1 MKYVKDKPY
10 VPIPRVQVCP
20 FFVIGGKGMKFK
32 KKLLLV
38 CTSVLVSLPS
48 VASARNND
56 VPFFNGNEN
65 TFLESV
71 ELQMPGKYLRPGSGY
86 APPGVELLY
95 KGDLHYPAVYNGSF
109 SWDNPQVNLVQNEDS
124 SEPFVRIANE
134 GYFNASVPVG
144 DRMVTETERVNTSVI
159 ADKYWGNPDFVLT
172 NMIKHSITG
181 LKTLKNYGTF
191 YWIRDMAYLSGGYAG
206 ASGVNG
212 VNKYNLW
219 YVRTSK
225 PEIKDFK
232 ASSGKKDVPV
242 KFTFNGFEYVSKG
255 KGYNDRDPNGTT
267 VNPYQAAAGERNRVK
282 WMLDI
287 TKDGETVHHQENY
300 LRSDPQTDNQKPN
313 EGDAGQFT
321 KEDVSWQPQMCGR
334 YTAKLKITDAVQRD
348 SNEKAVNFNVDGNCG
363 TEVTPNPDSGDE
375 DDFKYK
381 IDFSSD
387 RIEGETAREGKNIKT
402 KIDVSRDNFKPE
414 RDQYREKVNNN
425 INKSQQAVNSSESDR
440 DSAQSS
446 LSYCRRNPI
455 HEVDAEGNHH
465 YYDRDCS
472 WEENRL
478 DSAASRLDT
487 ARQKLEKEKNKIK
500 KLDALEAKYAN
511 PETVVVLKHNGQ
523 QVATQ
528 KVRLTEGEKKTLN
541 LGWQH
546 KGKGTIQAEINPAG
560 NRLDIEETTYKNNPI
575 KTAIYAPSHEKGM
588 CGVTSVKG
596 VVETVSERVSKED
609 TVGEM
614 FYETLSG
621 SIDNLA
627 PSKLHAGY
635 GFSYEVNGKY
645 KNDWNTNYPGV
656 FTKATAQYPF
666 ADEGLKTTYDLES
679 VSNNGLISKF
689 LPENMYLSEVTGH
702 VFNSKR
708 PTKSLYWDGKEKII
722 DGQRKWYAPLKTKD
736 GKYSF
741 NVETNPAG
749 VNEMSLCLTN
759 EVEIKGV
766 AYDDFKKRRVLADL
780 PFPVQT
786 PGWNW
791 VGKENI
797 ITDLSNWYYMKNR
810 N

>member
-1 MKYVKDKPY
+1 MKIKS
-10 VPIPRVQVCP
+10 
-20 FFVIGGKGMKFK
+20 
-32 KKLLLV
+32 KLLLV
-38 CTSVLVSLPS
+38 CTSVLLALPTM
-48 VASARNND
+48 VEAKNAD
-56 VPFFNGNEN
+56 VPFLNGNEDK
-65 TFLESV
+65 FLKSKD
-71 ELQMPGKYLRPGSGY
+71 LQMKGKFYRFGRDY
-86 APPGVELLY
+86 APPGIDLAY

-109 SWDNPQVNLVQNEDS
+109 NFGNPRENLVQEEDL
-124 SEPFVRIANE
+124 SEPYVRISNE
-134 GYFNASVPVG
+134 GYWNKAVTVG
-144 DRMVTETERVNTSVI
+144 DRMVTEIDRVNNGVI
-159 ADKYWGNPDFVLT
+159 FDKYWGNPKFVLD
-172 NMIKHSITG
+172 NINNHVIFNDTG
-181 LKTLKNYGTF
+181 SENYGVF
-191 YWIRDMAYLSGGYAG
+191 YWIRDIAYLSGGYAG
-206 ASGVNG
+206 AGGVSG

-232 ASSGKKDVPV
+232 ASSGKKDIPV
-242 KFTFNGFEYVSKG
+242 KFTFNGFEYVSKD
-255 KGYNDRDPNGTT
+255 KGYTERGPKLDMG
-267 VNPYQAAAGERNRVK
+267 NPYSSIAGERNRVK

-287 TKDGETVHHQENY
+287 TKSGEKVHHQENY
-300 LRSDPQTDNQKPN
+300 LRSTPQKDKQKTN
-313 EGDAGQFT
+313 EGDAARFT
-321 KEDVSWQPQMCGR
+321 KEDISWQPQMCGR
-334 YTAKLKITDAVQRD
+334 YTAKLKIIDGVQRD
-348 SNEKAVNFNVDGNCG
+348 SNEKTVDFIVDGNCG
-363 TEVTPNPDSGDE
+363 TEVTPNPDPGNE
-375 DDFKYK
+375 DDYKYK
-381 IDFSSD
+381 IDFSAD
-387 RIEGETAREGKNIKT
+387 RIEGETARKGKNIKT
-402 KIDVSRDNFKPE
+402 RVDVSRDNFKSE
-414 RDQYREKVNNN
+414 RDQYRAKVNNN
-425 INKSQQAVNSSESDR
+425 INKSQQEVYSSESAR

-455 HEVDAEGNHH
+455 HEKDEEGHD
-465 YYDRDCS
+465 YYIDRDCS

-478 DSAASRLDT
+478 DDAASRLDT
-487 ARQKLEKEKNKIK
+487 ARQKLEKEKNKIE
-500 KLDALEAKYAN
+500 KLDALETKYAN

-523 QVATQ
+523 QVALE

-541 LGWQH
+541 LDWQH

-560 NRLDIEETTYKNNPI
+560 NRIDIEETTYKNNPI
-575 KTAIYAPSHEKGM
+575 KTAIYAPSHENGM

-609 TVGEM
+609 TVVEM
-614 FYETLSG
+614 YYETLSG
-621 SIDNLA
+621 SVDSLA

-645 KNDWNTNYPGV
+645 RNDWNANYPGV

-666 ADEGLKTTYDLES
+666 ADEGLKTTHDLES
-679 VSNNGLISKF
+679 VSNNGLTSKF
-689 LPENMYLSEVTGH
+689 LPKNMYLSEVTGH
-702 VFNSKR
+702 VFDSKR
-708 PTKSLYWDGKEKII
+708 PTKSLYWDGQEKII

-736 GKYSF
+736 GKYAF

-791 VGKENI
+791 VGKEHI

>member
-1 MKYVKDKPY
+1 M
-10 VPIPRVQVCP
+10 RMR
-20 FFVIGGKGMKFK
+20 KG
-32 KKLLLV
+32 LLLT
-38 CTSVLVSLPS
+38 CASLMLALPS
-48 VASARNND
+48 VASAANND
-56 VPFFNGNEN
+56 IPFFDGSKNSI
-65 TFLESV
+65 LKSD
-71 ELQMPGKYLRPGSGY
+71 ELQLSGNLLRPGSGY
-86 APPGVELLY
+86 RSKEFNY
-95 KGDLHYPAVYNGSF
+95 KADLHFPAVYNGSF
-109 SWDNPQVNLVQNEDS
+109 NWGNPWENLVQNEDTS
-124 SEPFVRIANE
+124 DPYVRISND
-134 GYFNASVPVG
+134 GYINSEVVVG
-144 DRMVTETERVNTSVI
+144 DRMVTEVQQVTKTVI
-159 ADKYWGNPDFVLT
+159 KDKYWGEPNFVLG
-172 NMIKHSITG
+172 NLKKHDIKKFNG
-181 LKTLKNYGTF
+181 PNVTLGKF
-191 YWIRDMAYLSGGYAG
+191 YWIRDIAYLSGGYAG
-206 ASGVNG
+206 AGGVDS
-212 VNKYNLW
+212 VNRYSLW
-219 YVRTSK
+219 YVRTSNPK
-225 PEIKDFK
+225 IDNFK
-232 ASSGKKDVPV
+232 ATSGKKDVPV

-267 VNPYQAAAGERNRVK
+267 VNPYQSAAGERNRVK
-282 WMLDI
+282 WLLDI
-287 TKDGETVHHQENY
+287 TKDDETVYHQENY
-300 LRSDPQTDNQKPN
+300 LRSTPQKDNQKPN
-313 EGDAGQFT
+313 EGDAGQF
-321 KEDVSWQPQMCGR
+321 KSEELKWQPQMCGR
-334 YTAKLKITDAVQRD
+334 YTAKIKVLDAVQRE
-348 SNEKAVNFNVDGNCG
+348 SNEKTVDFTINGNCG
-363 TEVTPNPDSGDE
+363 TEVTPNPDPGDE

-381 IDFSSD
+381 IDFSAD

-402 KIDVSRDNFKPE
+402 RIDVSRDNFKPE

-425 INKSQQAVNSSESDR
+425 INMSEQAVNSSESDR

-523 QVATQ
+523 QVASQ

-596 VVETVSERVSKED
+596 VVETVSERVSKDD

-621 SIDNLA
+621 NIDNLA

-645 KNDWNTNYPGV
+645 KNDWNANYPGV

-666 ADEGLKTTYDLES
+666 ADEGLKSTQELDI
-679 VSNNGLISKF
+679 VSNTGLTSKF
-689 LPENMYLSEVTGH
+689 LPKNMYLSEITGH
-702 VFNSKR
+702 VFDSKR
-708 PTKSLYWDGKEKII
+708 PTKSLYWDGQEKII
-722 DGQRKWYAPLKTKD
+722 DGGQKWYAPLKTKD

-759 EVEIKGV
+759 DVEIQGV

-791 VGKENI
+791 VGKEHI
-797 ITDLSNWYYMKNR
+797 ITDLSNWYYMKNK

>member
-1 MKYVKDKPY
+1 MKIK
-10 VPIPRVQVCP
+10 
-20 FFVIGGKGMKFK
+20 KGIFI
-32 KKLLLV
+32 L
-38 CTSVLVSLPS
+38 CTSVLLLTPNIVN
-48 VASARNND
+48 AKNND
-56 VPFFNGNEN
+56 VPFYNGNKD
-65 TFLESV
+65 TFLKSPQ
-71 ELQMPGKYLRPGSGY
+71 LQMPGKYLRPGSY
-86 APPGVELLY
+86 SPPGTDLMY
-95 KGDLHYPAVYNGSF
+95 KGDIHYPAVYNGSF
-109 SWDNPQVNLVQNEDS
+109 NWENSKENLVQGNDN
-124 SEPFVRIANE
+124 SEPYIRISNE
-134 GYFNASVPVG
+134 GYFDSSVPIG
-144 DRMVTETERVNTSVI
+144 DRMVTEIERVTSPII
-159 ADKYWGNPDFVLT
+159 ADKYWGNPNFVLGNIKKHIIRNNNT
-172 NMIKHSITG
+172 NEM
-181 LKTLKNYGTF
+181 YGQF
-191 YWIRDMAYLSGGYAG
+191 YWIRDIAYLSGGYAG
-206 ASGVNG
+206 AGAVDGVN
-212 VNKYNLW
+212 NYNLW

-225 PEIKDFK
+225 PELKEFK
-232 ASSGKKDVPV
+232 VSSGTKDVPV
-242 KFTFNGFEYVSKG
+242 KIKFNGFEYVSKN

-267 VNPYQAAAGERNRVK
+267 VNPYQSEAGERNRVK
-282 WMLDI
+282 WILDI
-287 TKDGETVHHQENY
+287 MKDGEPVHHQENY
-300 LRSDPQTDNQKPN
+300 LRSNVEKNNQKPN
-313 EGDAGQFT
+313 EGDAGRFS
-321 KEDVSWQPQMCGR
+321 KEDLSWQPQVCGQ
-334 YTAKLKITDAVQRD
+334 YTAKIKVLDGVQRE
-348 SNEKAVNFNVDGNCG
+348 SNEKTVNFNVEGNCG
-363 TEVTPNPDSGDE
+363 TEVTPNPDPGDE

-402 KIDVSRDNFKPE
+402 GVDVSRDNFKPE
-414 RDQYREKVNNN
+414 RDQYRAKVNNN
-425 INKSQQAVNSSESDR
+425 INKSQQEVNSSESDR

-455 HEVDAEGNHH
+455 HEVDAEGEDH

-472 WEENRL
+472 WEEKRL

-523 QVATQ
+523 QVASQ

-635 GFSYEVNGKY
+635 GFSYGVNGKY
-645 KNDWNTNYPGV
+645 KNDWNANYPGV

-666 ADEGLKTTYDLES
+666 ADEGLKPTQELDI
-679 VSNNGLISKF
+679 VSNNGLTSKF
-689 LPENMYLSEVTGH
+689 LPKNMYLSEITGY
-702 VFNSKR
+702 VFDSKR
-708 PTKSLYWDGKEKII
+708 PTKSLYWDGQEKII
-722 DGQRKWYAPLKTKD
+722 DGGQKWYAPLKTKD

-759 EVEIKGV
+759 DVEIKGV

-791 VGKENI
+791 VGKEHI
-797 ITDLSNWYYMKNR
+797 ITDLSNWYYMKNK

>member
-1 MKYVKDKPY
+1 M
-10 VPIPRVQVCP
+10 RMR
-20 FFVIGGKGMKFK
+20 KG
-32 KKLLLV
+32 LLLT
-38 CTSVLVSLPS
+38 CVSLMLALPS
-48 VASARNND
+48 VASAANND
-56 VPFFNGNEN
+56 IPFFDGSKNSI
-65 TFLESV
+65 LKSD
-71 ELQMPGKYLRPGSGY
+71 ELQLSGNLLRPGSGY
-86 APPGVELLY
+86 RSKEFNY
-95 KGDLHYPAVYNGSF
+95 KADLHFPAVYNGSF
-109 SWDNPQVNLVQNEDS
+109 NWGNPWENLVQNEDTS
-124 SEPFVRIANE
+124 DPYVRISND
-134 GYFNASVPVG
+134 GYINSEVVVG
-144 DRMVTETERVNTSVI
+144 DRMVTEVQQVTKTVI
-159 ADKYWGNPDFVLT
+159 KDKYLGEPNFVLG
-172 NMIKHSITG
+172 NLKKHDIKKING
-181 LKTLKNYGTF
+181 PNVTLGKF
-191 YWIRDMAYLSGGYAG
+191 YWIRDIAYLSGGYAG
-206 ASGVNG
+206 AGGVDS
-212 VNKYNLW
+212 VNRYSLW
-219 YVRTSK
+219 YVRTSNPK
-225 PEIKDFK
+225 IDNFK
-232 ASSGKKDVPV
+232 ATSGKKDVPV

-267 VNPYQAAAGERNRVK
+267 VNPYQSAAGERNRVK
-282 WMLDI
+282 WLLDI
-287 TKDGETVHHQENY
+287 TKDGETVYHQENY
-300 LRSDPQTDNQKPN
+300 LRSTPQKDTQKPN
-313 EGDAGQFT
+313 EGDAGKF
-321 KEDVSWQPQMCGR
+321 KSEELKWQPQMCGR
-334 YTAKLKITDAVQRD
+334 YTAKIKVLDAVQRE
-348 SNEKAVNFNVDGNCG
+348 SNEKAVDFTINGNCG
-363 TEVTPNPDSGDE
+363 TEVTPNPDPGDE

-381 IDFSSD
+381 IDFSAD

-402 KIDVSRDNFKPE
+402 RIDVSRDNFKPE

-425 INKSQQAVNSSESDR
+425 INMSEQAVNSSESDR

-446 LSYCRRNPI
+446 LSYCRHNPI

-478 DSAASRLDT
+478 DSVASRLDT

-523 QVATQ
+523 QVASQ

-666 ADEGLKTTYDLES
+666 ADEGLKPTYDLES
-679 VSNNGLISKF
+679 VSNNGLTSKF
-689 LPENMYLSEVTGH
+689 LPKNMYLSEVTGH
-702 VFNSKR
+702 VFDSNR

-791 VGKENI
+791 VGKEYI

>member
-1 MKYVKDKPY
+1 
-10 VPIPRVQVCP
+10 
-20 FFVIGGKGMKFK
+20 MKFK
-32 KKLLLV
+32 KGIFVL
-38 CTSVLVSLPS
+38 CTSVLLLTPNIVN
-48 VASARNND
+48 AKNND
-56 VPFFNGNEN
+56 VPFYNGNED
-65 TFLESV
+65 TFLKSAQ
-71 ELQMPGKYLRPGSGY
+71 LQMPGKYLRPGSY
-86 APPGVELLY
+86 SPPGTDLMY
-95 KGDLHYPAVYNGSF
+95 KGDIHYPAVYNGSF
-109 SWDNPQVNLVQNEDS
+109 NWGNSKENLVKGNDN
-124 SEPFVRIANE
+124 SEPYIRISNE
-134 GYFNASVPVG
+134 GYFNSSVPVG
-144 DRMVTETERVNTSVI
+144 DRMVTEIERVTSPI
-159 ADKYWGNPDFVLT
+159 ISDKYWGNSNFVLGNLKKYIIRNNNT
-172 NMIKHSITG
+172 NEM
-181 LKTLKNYGTF
+181 YGQF
-191 YWIRDMAYLSGGYAG
+191 YWIRDIAYLSGGYAG
-206 ASGVNG
+206 AGAVDGVN
-212 VNKYNLW
+212 NYNLW

-225 PEIKDFK
+225 PELKEFK
-232 ASSGKKDVPV
+232 VSSGTKDVPV
-242 KFTFNGFEYVSKG
+242 KIKFNGFEYVSKN

-267 VNPYQAAAGERNRVK
+267 VNPYQSEAGERNRVK
-282 WMLDI
+282 WLLDI
-287 TKDGETVHHQENY
+287 MQDGEPVHHQENY
-300 LRSDPQTDNQKPN
+300 LRSTPQKDNQKPN
-313 EGDAGQFT
+313 EGDAGRFT
-321 KEDVSWQPQMCGR
+321 KEDISWQPQMCGR
-334 YTAKLKITDAVQRD
+334 YTAKLRIIDGVQRD
-348 SNEKAVNFNVDGNCG
+348 SNEKAVDFIVDGNCG
-363 TEVTPNPDSGDE
+363 TEVTPNPDPGDE

-381 IDFSSD
+381 IDFSAD

-402 KIDVSRDNFKPE
+402 RIDVSRDNFKPE
-414 RDQYREKVNNN
+414 RDQYRAKVNNN
-425 INKSQQAVNSSESDR
+425 INKSEQAVNSYESDR

-446 LSYCRRNPI
+446 LSYCRSNPI

-465 YYDRDCS
+465 YYDRECS

-500 KLDALEAKYAN
+500 KLDSLEAKYAN

-523 QVATQ
+523 QVASQ
-528 KVRLTEGEKKTLN
+528 QVRLTEGEKKTLN

-621 SIDNLA
+621 SIDSLV

-645 KNDWNTNYPGV
+645 KNDWNANYPGV

-666 ADEGLKTTYDLES
+666 ADEELKPTQELDI
-679 VSNNGLISKF
+679 VSNNGLTSKF
-689 LPENMYLSEVTGH
+689 LPKNMYLSEITGY
-702 VFNSKR
+702 VFDSKR
-708 PTKSLYWDGKEKII
+708 PTKSLYWDGQEKII
-722 DGQRKWYAPLKTKD
+722 DGGQKWYAPLKTKD

-759 EVEIKGV
+759 DVEIKGV

-791 VGKENI
+791 VGKEHI
-797 ITDLSNWYYMKNR
+797 ITDLSNWYYMKNK

>member
-1 MKYVKDKPY
+1 M
-10 VPIPRVQVCP
+10 RLR
-20 FFVIGGKGMKFK
+20 K
-32 KKLLLV
+32 KILLTCVSVMLV
-38 CTSVLVSLPS
+38 WPS
-48 VASARNND
+48 VASANNGD
-56 VPFFNGNEN
+56 IPFYNGNED
-65 TFLESV
+65 TSLKSP
-71 ELQMPGKYLRPGSGY
+71 ELQLNGKLLRPGNGY
-86 APPGVELLY
+86 KSTEFDY
-95 KGDLHYPAVYNGSF
+95 KADLHYPAVYNGSF
-109 SWDNPQVNLVQNEDS
+109 NWGNSRENLIQNEDH
-124 SEPFVRIANE
+124 SEPFVRISND
-134 GYFNASVPVG
+134 GYINPSVTVG
-144 DRMVTETERVNTSVI
+144 DRMVTEIERITNDTI
-159 ADKYWGNPDFVLT
+159 ASKYWGNSQFVLR
-172 NMIKHSITG
+172 NLIPHRIKNGSSD
-181 LKTLKNYGTF
+181 KSYGEF
-191 YWIRDMAYLSGGYAG
+191 YWIRDIAYLSGGYAG
-206 ASGVNG
+206 AGGVNG
-212 VNKYNLW
+212 VNRYSLW

-225 PEIKDFK
+225 PEIKDLK
-232 ASSGKKDVPV
+232 ATSGKKDVPV
-242 KFTFNGFEYVSKG
+242 KFTFNGFEYVSKN

-267 VNPYQAAAGERNRVK
+267 VNPYQKAAGERNRVK
-282 WMLDI
+282 WLLDI

-300 LRSDPQTDNQKPN
+300 LRSNPQKDNQKPN
-313 EGDAGQFT
+313 EGDAGQF
-321 KEDVSWQPQMCGR
+321 KSEELKWQPQMCGR
-334 YTAKLKITDAVQRD
+334 YTAKIKVLDAVQRE
-348 SNEKAVNFNVDGNCG
+348 SNEKTVDFTIDGNCG
-363 TEVTPNPDSGDE
+363 TEVTPNPDPGNE

-402 KIDVSRDNFKPE
+402 RIDVSRDNFKPE
-414 RDQYREKVNNN
+414 RDQYRAKVNNN
-425 INKSQQAVNSSESDR
+425 INKSQQEVNSSESDR

-455 HEVDAEGNHH
+455 HEVDAEGKDH

-500 KLDALEAKYAN
+500 KLDALETKYAN

-523 QVATQ
+523 QVASE

-546 KGKGTIQAEINPAG
+546 KGKGTIQAEINPVG

-596 VVETVSERVSKED
+596 VVETVSERVTKED
-609 TVGEM
+609 TAGEM
-614 FYETLSG
+614 YYETLSG
-621 SIDNLA
+621 SIDGLA

-645 KNDWNTNYPGV
+645 KNDWNANYPGV

-666 ADEGLKTTYDLES
+666 SDEGLKTKQDLES
-679 VSNNGLISKF
+679 VSNNGLTSKF
-689 LPENMYLSEVTGH
+689 LPKNMYLSEVTGH
-702 VFNSKR
+702 VFDSKK
-708 PTKSLYWDGKEKII
+708 PTKSLYWDGQEKII

-791 VGKENI
+791 VGKEHI

>member
-1 MKYVKDKPY
+1 M
-10 VPIPRVQVCP
+10 RMR
-20 FFVIGGKGMKFK
+20 KG
-32 KKLLLV
+32 LLLT
-38 CTSVLVSLPS
+38 CASLMLALPS
-48 VASARNND
+48 VASAANND
-56 VPFFNGNEN
+56 IPFFDGSKNSI
-65 TFLESV
+65 LKSD
-71 ELQMPGKYLRPGSGY
+71 ELQLSGNLLRPGSGY
-86 APPGVELLY
+86 RSKEFNY
-95 KGDLHYPAVYNGSF
+95 KADLHFPAVYNGSF
-109 SWDNPQVNLVQNEDS
+109 NWGNPWENLVQNEDTS
-124 SEPFVRIANE
+124 DPYVRISND
-134 GYFNASVPVG
+134 GYINSEVVVG
-144 DRMVTETERVNTSVI
+144 DRMVTEVQQVTKTVI
-159 ADKYWGNPDFVLT
+159 KDKYWGEPNFVLG
-172 NMIKHSITG
+172 NLKKHDIKKFNG
-181 LKTLKNYGTF
+181 PNVTLGKF
-191 YWIRDMAYLSGGYAG
+191 YWIRDIAYLSGGYAG
-206 ASGVNG
+206 AGGVDS
-212 VNKYNLW
+212 VNRYSLW
-219 YVRTSK
+219 YVRTSNPK
-225 PEIKDFK
+225 IDNFK
-232 ASSGKKDVPV
+232 ATSGKKDVPV

-267 VNPYQAAAGERNRVK
+267 VNPYQSAAGERNRVK
-282 WMLDI
+282 WLLDI
-287 TKDGETVHHQENY
+287 TKDDETVYHQENY
-300 LRSDPQTDNQKPN
+300 LRSTPQKDNQKPN
-313 EGDAGQFT
+313 EGDAGQF
-321 KEDVSWQPQMCGR
+321 KSEELKWQPQMCGR
-334 YTAKLKITDAVQRD
+334 YTAKIKVLDAVQRE
-348 SNEKAVNFNVDGNCG
+348 SNEKTVDFTINGNCG
-363 TEVTPNPDSGDE
+363 TEVTPNPDPGDE

-381 IDFSSD
+381 IDFSAD

-402 KIDVSRDNFKPE
+402 RIDVSRDNFKPE

-425 INKSQQAVNSSESDR
+425 INMSEQAVNSSESDR

-511 PETVVVLKHNGQ
+511 PETVVVLKHNGL
-523 QVATQ
+523 QVASQ

-666 ADEGLKTTYDLES
+666 ADEGLKPTYDLES
-679 VSNNGLISKF
+679 VSNNGLTSKF
-689 LPENMYLSEVTGH
+689 LPKNMYLSEVTGH
-702 VFNSKR
+702 VFDSNR

-791 VGKENI
+791 VGKEHI

>member
-1 MKYVKDKPY
+1 
-10 VPIPRVQVCP
+10 
-20 FFVIGGKGMKFK
+20 MKFK
-32 KKLLLV
+32 RGLLYI
-38 CTSVLVSLPS
+38 CTSTMIAIPS
-48 VASARNND
+48 MASAKNND
-56 VPFFNGNEN
+56 VPFYNGQNDS
-65 TFLESV
+65 FLTSLN
-71 ELQMPGKYLRPGSGY
+71 LQLPGKYYRPGSGY
-86 APPGVELLY
+86 AAKESLY
-95 KGDLHYPAVYNGSF
+95 RADVHFPAVYNGSF
-109 SWDNPQVNLVQNEDS
+109 NWENPRENLVQAEDT
-124 SEPFVRIANE
+124 SEPYIRIANE
-134 GYFNASVPVG
+134 GYLNGKVPAG
-144 DRMVTETERVNTSVI
+144 DRMVTEIERVNNSVI
-159 ADKYWGNPDFVLT
+159 SSKYWGNPEFVLE
-172 NMIKHSITG
+172 NMDKHMIQTYESFRELG
-181 LKTLKNYGTF
+181 QF
-191 YWIRDMAYLSGGYAG
+191 YWIRDIAYLSGGYAG
-206 ASGVNG
+206 ASGVDN
-212 VNKYNLW
+212 VNRYSLW

-225 PEIKDFK
+225 PQVKGFQ
-232 ASSGKKDVPV
+232 AMSGKKDIPV
-242 KFTFNGFEYVSKG
+242 KFIFNGFEYVSKN
-255 KGYNDRDPNGTT
+255 KGYNDRDQNGTT
-267 VNPYQAAAGERNRVK
+267 VNPYQKAAGERNRVK

-287 TKDGETVHHQENY
+287 IKDGETVHHQENY
-300 LRSDPQTDNQKPN
+300 LRSNPQKDNERAN
-313 EGDAGQFT
+313 EGDAGKFT
-321 KEDVSWQPQMCGR
+321 KDDAKWQPQMCGR
-334 YTAKLKITDAVQRD
+334 YTAKIKVLDAVQRESD
-348 SNEKAVNFNVDGNCG
+348 EKTVDFIVDGNCG
-363 TEVTPNPDSGDE
+363 TEVIPNPDPGDE

-381 IDFSSD
+381 IDFSAD

-402 KIDVSRDNFKPE
+402 SIDVSRDNFKPE
-414 RDQYREKVNNN
+414 RDQYRAKVNNN
-425 INKSQQAVNSSESDR
+425 INKSQQEVYSSESAR

-455 HEVDAEGNHH
+455 HEIDEEGNHH

-478 DSAASRLDT
+478 DDAASRLDT

-500 KLDALEAKYAN
+500 KLDALETKYAN

-523 QVATQ
+523 QVALE

-541 LGWQH
+541 LDWQH

-560 NRLDIEETTYKNNPI
+560 NRIDIEETTYKNNPI
-575 KTAIYAPSHEKGM
+575 KTAIYAPSHENGM

-614 FYETLSG
+614 YYETLSG
-621 SIDNLA
+621 SVDSLA

-645 KNDWNTNYPGV
+645 RNDWNANYPGV

-666 ADEGLKTTYDLES
+666 ADEGLKTTHDLES
-679 VSNNGLISKF
+679 VSNNGLTSKF
-689 LPENMYLSEVTGH
+689 LPKNMYLSEVTGH
-702 VFNSKR
+702 VFDSKR
-708 PTKSLYWDGKEKII
+708 PTKSLYWDGQEKII

-736 GKYSF
+736 GKYAF

-791 VGKENI
+791 VGKEHI

>member
-1 MKYVKDKPY
+1 M
-10 VPIPRVQVCP
+10 R
-20 FFVIGGKGMKFK
+20 KG
-32 KKLLLV
+32 LLLT
-38 CTSVLVSLPS
+38 CASLMLALPS
-48 VASARNND
+48 VASAANND
-56 VPFFNGNEN
+56 IPFFDGSKNSI
-65 TFLESV
+65 LKSD
-71 ELQMPGKYLRPGSGY
+71 ELQLSGNLLRPGSGY
-86 APPGVELLY
+86 RSKEFNY
-95 KGDLHYPAVYNGSF
+95 KADLHFPAVYNGSF
-109 SWDNPQVNLVQNEDS
+109 NWGNPWENLVRNEDTS
-124 SEPFVRIANE
+124 DPYVRISND
-134 GYFNASVPVG
+134 GYINSEVVVG
-144 DRMVTETERVNTSVI
+144 DRMVTEVQQVTKTVI
-159 ADKYWGNPDFVLT
+159 KDKYLGEPNFVLG
-172 NMIKHSITG
+172 NLKKHDIKKFNG
-181 LKTLKNYGTF
+181 PNVTLGKF
-191 YWIRDMAYLSGGYAG
+191 YWIRDIAYLSGGYAG
-206 ASGVNG
+206 AGGVDS
-212 VNKYNLW
+212 VNRYSLW
-219 YVRTSK
+219 YVRTSNPK
-225 PEIKDFK
+225 IDNFK
-232 ASSGKKDVPV
+232 ATSGKKDVPV
-242 KFTFNGFEYVSKG
+242 KFIFNGFEYVSKG

-267 VNPYQAAAGERNRVK
+267 VNPYQSAAGERNRVK
-282 WMLDI
+282 WLLDI
-287 TKDGETVHHQENY
+287 TKDGETVYHQENY
-300 LRSDPQTDNQKPN
+300 LRSTPQKDTQKPN
-313 EGDAGQFT
+313 EGDAGKF
-321 KEDVSWQPQMCGR
+321 KSEELKWQPQMCGR
-334 YTAKLKITDAVQRD
+334 YTAKIKVLDAVQRE
-348 SNEKAVNFNVDGNCG
+348 SNEKTVDFTINGNCG
-363 TEVTPNPDSGDE
+363 TEVTPNPDPGDE

-381 IDFSSD
+381 IDFSAD

-402 KIDVSRDNFKPE
+402 RIDVSRDNFKPE

-425 INKSQQAVNSSESDR
+425 INMSEQAVNSSESDR

-446 LSYCRRNPI
+446 LSYCHRNPI

-523 QVATQ
+523 QVASQ

-588 CGVTSVKG
+588 CGVTSVEG

-609 TVGEM
+609 TVGEI

-666 ADEGLKTTYDLES
+666 ADEGLKPTYDLES
-679 VSNNGLISKF
+679 VSNNGLTSKF
-689 LPENMYLSEVTGH
+689 LPKNMYLSEVTGH
-702 VFNSKR
+702 VFDSNR

-791 VGKENI
+791 VGKEHI

>member
-1 MKYVKDKPY
+1 M
-10 VPIPRVQVCP
+10 VQVCP
-20 FFVIGGKGMKFK
+20 FLCFRGEMMKIK
-32 KKLLLV
+32 SKLLLV
-38 CTSVLVSLPS
+38 CTSVLLALPTM
-48 VASARNND
+48 VEAKNAD
-56 VPFFNGNEN
+56 VPFLNGNEDK
-65 TFLESV
+65 FLKSKD
-71 ELQMPGKYLRPGSGY
+71 LQMKGKFYRFGRDY
-86 APPGVELLY
+86 APPGIDLAY

-109 SWDNPQVNLVQNEDS
+109 NFGNPRENLVQEEDL
-124 SEPFVRIANE
+124 SEPYVRISNE
-134 GYFNASVPVG
+134 GYWNKAVTVG
-144 DRMVTETERVNTSVI
+144 DRMVTEIDRVNNGVI
-159 ADKYWGNPDFVLT
+159 FDKYWGNPKFVLD
-172 NMIKHSITG
+172 NINNHVIFNDTG
-181 LKTLKNYGTF
+181 SENYGVF
-191 YWIRDMAYLSGGYAG
+191 YWIRDIAYLSGGYAG
-206 ASGVNG
+206 AGGVSG

-232 ASSGKKDVPV
+232 ASSGKKDIPV
-242 KFTFNGFEYVSKG
+242 KFTFNGFEYVSKD
-255 KGYNDRDPNGTT
+255 KGYTERGPKLDMG
-267 VNPYQAAAGERNRVK
+267 NPYSSIAGERNRVK

-287 TKDGETVHHQENY
+287 TKSGEKVHHQENY
-300 LRSDPQTDNQKPN
+300 LRSTPQKDKQKTN
-313 EGDAGQFT
+313 EGDAARFT
-321 KEDVSWQPQMCGR
+321 KEDISWQPQMCGR
-334 YTAKLKITDAVQRD
+334 YTAKLKIIDGVQRD
-348 SNEKAVNFNVDGNCG
+348 SNEKTVDFIVDGNCG
-363 TEVTPNPDSGDE
+363 TEVTPNPDPGNE
-375 DDFKYK
+375 DDYKYK
-381 IDFSSD
+381 IDFSAD
-387 RIEGETAREGKNIKT
+387 RIEGETARKGKNIKT
-402 KIDVSRDNFKPE
+402 RVDVSRDNFKSE
-414 RDQYREKVNNN
+414 RDQYRAKVNNN
-425 INKSQQAVNSSESDR
+425 INKSQQEVYSSESAR

-455 HEVDAEGNHH
+455 HEKDEEGHD
-465 YYDRDCS
+465 YYIDRDCS

-478 DSAASRLDT
+478 DDAASRLDT
-487 ARQKLEKEKNKIK
+487 ARQKLEKEKNKIE
-500 KLDALEAKYAN
+500 KLDALETKYAN

-523 QVATQ
+523 QVALE

-541 LGWQH
+541 LDWQH

-560 NRLDIEETTYKNNPI
+560 NRIDIEETTYKNNPI
-575 KTAIYAPSHEKGM
+575 KTAIYAPSHENGM

-609 TVGEM
+609 TVVEM
-614 FYETLSG
+614 YYETLSG
-621 SIDNLA
+621 SVDSLA

-645 KNDWNTNYPGV
+645 RNDWNANYPGV

-666 ADEGLKTTYDLES
+666 ADEGLKTTHDLES
-679 VSNNGLISKF
+679 VSNNGLTSKF
-689 LPENMYLSEVTGH
+689 LPKNMYLSEVTGH
-702 VFNSKR
+702 VFDSKR
-708 PTKSLYWDGKEKII
+708 PTKSLYWDGQEKII

-736 GKYSF
+736 GKYAF

-791 VGKENI
+791 VGKEHI

>member
-1 MKYVKDKPY
+1 MKIK
-10 VPIPRVQVCP
+10 
-20 FFVIGGKGMKFK
+20 KGIFI
-32 KKLLLV
+32 L
-38 CTSVLVSLPS
+38 CTSVLLLTPNIVN
-48 VASARNND
+48 AKNND
-56 VPFFNGNEN
+56 VPFYNGNED
-65 TFLESV
+65 TFLKSPQ
-71 ELQMPGKYLRPGSGY
+71 LQMPGKYLRPGSY
-86 APPGVELLY
+86 SPPGTDLMY
-95 KGDLHYPAVYNGSF
+95 KGDIHYPAVYNGSF
-109 SWDNPQVNLVQNEDS
+109 NWENSKENLVQGNDN
-124 SEPFVRIANE
+124 SEPYIRISNE
-134 GYFNASVPVG
+134 GYFNSSVPVG
-144 DRMVTETERVNTSVI
+144 DRMVTEIERVTSPII
-159 ADKYWGNPDFVLT
+159 ADKYWGNPNFVLGNIKKHIIRNNNT
-172 NMIKHSITG
+172 NEM
-181 LKTLKNYGTF
+181 YGQF
-191 YWIRDMAYLSGGYAG
+191 YWIRDIAYLSGGYAG
-206 ASGVNG
+206 AVDGVN
-212 VNKYNLW
+212 NYNLW

-225 PEIKDFK
+225 PELKEFK
-232 ASSGKKDVPV
+232 VSSGTKDVPV
-242 KFTFNGFEYVSKG
+242 KIKFNGFEYVSKN

-267 VNPYQAAAGERNRVK
+267 VNPYQSEAGERNRVK
-282 WMLDI
+282 WILDI
-287 TKDGETVHHQENY
+287 MKDGDSVHHQENY
-300 LRSDPQTDNQKPN
+300 LRSNVEKNNQKPN
-313 EGDAGQFT
+313 EGDAGRFS
-321 KEDVSWQPQMCGR
+321 KEDLSWQPQVCGQ
-334 YTAKLKITDAVQRD
+334 YTAKIKVLDGVQRE
-348 SNEKAVNFNVDGNCG
+348 SNEKTVDFTINGNCG
-363 TEVTPNPDSGDE
+363 TEVTPNPDPGDE

-381 IDFSSD
+381 IDFSAD

-402 KIDVSRDNFKPE
+402 RIDVSRDNFKPE
-414 RDQYREKVNNN
+414 RDQYRAKVNNN
-425 INKSQQAVNSSESDR
+425 INQSQQEVNSSESDR

-523 QVATQ
+523 QVASQ

-560 NRLDIEETTYKNNPI
+560 NRLDIKETTYKNNPI

-679 VSNNGLISKF
+679 VSNNGLTSKF
-689 LPENMYLSEVTGH
+689 LPKNMYLSEVTGH
-702 VFNSKR
+702 VFDSKR
-708 PTKSLYWDGKEKII
+708 PTKSLYWDGEEKII

-749 VNEMSLCLTN
+749 VNEMSLCLTD

>member
-1 MKYVKDKPY
+1 M
-10 VPIPRVQVCP
+10 RMR
-20 FFVIGGKGMKFK
+20 KG
-32 KKLLLV
+32 LLLT
-38 CTSVLVSLPS
+38 CASLMLALPS
-48 VASARNND
+48 VASAANND
-56 VPFFNGNEN
+56 IPFFDGSKNSI
-65 TFLESV
+65 LKSD
-71 ELQMPGKYLRPGSGY
+71 ELQLSGNLLRPGSGY
-86 APPGVELLY
+86 RSKEFNY
-95 KGDLHYPAVYNGSF
+95 KADLHFPAVYNGSF
-109 SWDNPQVNLVQNEDS
+109 NWGNPWENLVQNEDTS
-124 SEPFVRIANE
+124 DPYVRISND
-134 GYFNASVPVG
+134 GYINSEVVVG
-144 DRMVTETERVNTSVI
+144 DRMVTEVQQVTKTVI
-159 ADKYWGNPDFVLT
+159 KDKYWGEPNFVLG
-172 NMIKHSITG
+172 NLKKHDIKKFNG
-181 LKTLKNYGTF
+181 PNVTLGKF
-191 YWIRDMAYLSGGYAG
+191 YWIRDIAYLSGGYAG
-206 ASGVNG
+206 AGGVDS
-212 VNKYNLW
+212 VNRYSLW
-219 YVRTSK
+219 YVRTSNPK
-225 PEIKDFK
+225 IDDFK
-232 ASSGKKDVPV
+232 ATSGKKDVPV

-267 VNPYQAAAGERNRVK
+267 VNPYQSAAGERNRVK
-282 WMLDI
+282 WLLDI
-287 TKDGETVHHQENY
+287 TKDDETVYHQENY
-300 LRSDPQTDNQKPN
+300 LRSTPQKDNQKPN
-313 EGDAGQFT
+313 EGDAGQF
-321 KEDVSWQPQMCGR
+321 KSEEQKWQPQMCGR
-334 YTAKLKITDAVQRD
+334 YTAKIKVLDAVQRE
-348 SNEKAVNFNVDGNCG
+348 SNEKTVDFTINGNCG
-363 TEVTPNPDSGDE
+363 TEVTPNPDPGDE

-381 IDFSSD
+381 IDFSAD

-402 KIDVSRDNFKPE
+402 RIDVSRDNFKLE
-414 RDQYREKVNNN
+414 RDQYREKVDNN
-425 INKSQQAVNSSESDR
+425 INMSEQAVNSSESDR

-511 PETVVVLKHNGQ
+511 PETVVVLKHNGL
-523 QVATQ
+523 QVASQ

-666 ADEGLKTTYDLES
+666 ADEGLKPTYDLES
-679 VSNNGLISKF
+679 VSNNGLTSKF
-689 LPENMYLSEVTGH
+689 LPKNMYLSGVTGH
-702 VFNSKR
+702 VFDSNR

-791 VGKENI
+791 VGKEHI

>member
-1 MKYVKDKPY
+1 MNMK
-10 VPIPRVQVCP
+10 R
-20 FFVIGGKGMKFK
+20 KF
-32 KKLLLV
+32 LFA
-38 CTSVLVSLPS
+38 CTSVLLAIPT
-48 VASARNND
+48 VANAKNSD
-56 VPFFNGNEN
+56 VPFFDGNNE
-65 TFLESV
+65 TYLKSL
-71 ELQMPGKYLRPGSGY
+71 ELQMPGKYFRPGSGY
-86 APPGVELLY
+86 EPVKTLY
-95 KGDLHYPAVYNGSF
+95 KADLHYPAVYNGSF
-109 SWDNPQVNLVQNEDS
+109 NWGNPKENLVQSEDT

-134 GYFNASVPVG
+134 GYFNPSIQVG
-144 DRMVTETERVNTSVI
+144 DRMVTEFERVNASVI
-159 ADKYWGNPDFVLT
+159 RDKYWGNPDFVLAH
-172 NMIKHSITG
+172 MKKHIINSIANRNDFG
-181 LKTLKNYGTF
+181 SF
-191 YWIRDMAYLSGGYAG
+191 YWIRDIAYLSGGYAG
-206 ASGVNG
+206 SGGVDD

-242 KFTFNGFEYVSKG
+242 KFTFNGSEYVSKG
-255 KGYNDRDPNGTT
+255 KGYNDREQNGPT

-287 TKDGETVHHQENY
+287 EKDGETVHHQENY
-300 LRSDPQTDNQKPN
+300 LRSNPQKNNQKPN

-334 YTAKLKITDAVQRD
+334 YTAKIKVLDAVQRE
-348 SNEKAVNFNVDGNCG
+348 SNEKTVDFTIDGNCG
-363 TEVTPNPDSGDE
+363 TEVTPNPDPGNE

-381 IDFSSD
+381 IDFSAD
-387 RIEGETAREGKNIKT
+387 RIEGETAREEKNIKT
-402 KIDVSRDNFKPE
+402 RIDVSRDNFKPE
-414 RDQYREKVNNN
+414 RDQYRAKVNNN

-500 KLDALEAKYAN
+500 KLDVLEEKYTN

-523 QVATQ
+523 QVASQ

-541 LGWQH
+541 LDWQH

-575 KTAIYAPSHEKGM
+575 KTAIYSPSHEKGM
-588 CGVTSVKG
+588 CGVTNVKG

-627 PSKLHAGY
+627 PSKLHSGY

-656 FTKATAQYPF
+656 FAKATAQYPF
-666 ADEGLKTTYDLES
+666 ADEGLKSNQDLEKKELKD
-679 VSNNGLISKF
+679 NTAKF
-689 LPENMYLSEVTGH
+689 LPKNMYLSEATGH
-702 VFNSKR
+702 VFDSKR
-708 PTKSLYWDGKEKII
+708 PTKSLYWDGQEKII
-722 DGQRKWYAPLKTKD
+722 DGGQKWYSPLKTKD
-736 GKYSF
+736 GVYTF
-741 NVETNPAG
+741 NVETAPAG
-749 VNEMSLCLTN
+749 INEMSMCLT
-759 EVEIKGV
+759 EQVEIKGV
-766 AYDDFKKRRVLADL
+766 AYDDFIRRRVFPDD
-780 PFPVQT
+780 PFPGGSGV
-786 PGWNW
+786 GWNW
-791 VGKENI
+791 VGKEELLHKL
-797 ITDLSNWYYMKNR
+797 TDWYYMKMGNK

>member
-1 MKYVKDKPY
+1 
-10 VPIPRVQVCP
+10 
-20 FFVIGGKGMKFK
+20 MKFK
-32 KKLLLV
+32 RGLLFI
-38 CTSVLVSLPS
+38 CTSTMIAIPS
-48 VASARNND
+48 MASAKNND
-56 VPFFNGNEN
+56 VPFYNGQNDS
-65 TFLESV
+65 FLTSLN
-71 ELQMPGKYLRPGSGY
+71 LQLPGKYYRPGSRY
-86 APPGVELLY
+86 AAKESLY
-95 KGDLHYPAVYNGSF
+95 RADVHFPAVYNGSF
-109 SWDNPQVNLVQNEDS
+109 NWENPRENLVQAEDT
-124 SEPFVRIANE
+124 SEPYIRIANE
-134 GYFNASVPVG
+134 GYLNGKVPAG
-144 DRMVTETERVNTSVI
+144 DRMVTEIERVNNSVI
-159 ADKYWGNPDFVLT
+159 SSKYWGNPEFVLE
-172 NMIKHSITG
+172 NMDKHMIQTYESFRELG
-181 LKTLKNYGTF
+181 QF
-191 YWIRDMAYLSGGYAG
+191 YWIRDIAYLSGGYAG
-206 ASGVNG
+206 ASGVDN
-212 VNKYNLW
+212 VNRYSLW

-225 PEIKDFK
+225 PQVKGFQ
-232 ASSGKKDVPV
+232 AMSGKKDIPV
-242 KFTFNGFEYVSKG
+242 KFIFNGFEYVSKN
-255 KGYNDRDPNGTT
+255 KGYNDRDQNGTT
-267 VNPYQAAAGERNRVK
+267 VNPYQKAAGERNRVK

-287 TKDGETVHHQENY
+287 IKDGETVHHQENY
-300 LRSDPQTDNQKPN
+300 LRSNPQKDNERAN
-313 EGDAGQFT
+313 EGDAGKFT
-321 KEDVSWQPQMCGR
+321 KDDAKWQPQMCGR
-334 YTAKLKITDAVQRD
+334 YTAKIKVLDAVQRE
-348 SNEKAVNFNVDGNCG
+348 SNEKTVDFIVDGNCG
-363 TEVTPNPDSGDE
+363 TEVTPNPDPGNE
-375 DDFKYK
+375 DDYKFK
-381 IDFSSD
+381 IDFSAD

-402 KIDVSRDNFKPE
+402 RIDVSRDNLKPE
-414 RDQYREKVNNN
+414 RDQYRAKVNND
-425 INKSQQAVNSSESDR
+425 INKSQQEVYSSESAR

-455 HEVDAEGNHH
+455 HQIDEEGNHH

-478 DSAASRLDT
+478 DDAASRLDT

-500 KLDALEAKYAN
+500 KLDALETKYAN

-523 QVATQ
+523 QVALE

-541 LGWQH
+541 LDWQH

-560 NRLDIEETTYKNNPI
+560 NRIDIEETTYKNNPI
-575 KTAIYAPSHEKGM
+575 KTAIYAPSHENGM
-588 CGVTSVKG
+588 CSVTSVKG

-614 FYETLSG
+614 YYETLSG
-621 SIDNLA
+621 SVDSLA

-645 KNDWNTNYPGV
+645 RNDWNANYPGV

-666 ADEGLKTTYDLES
+666 ADEGLKTTHDLES
-679 VSNNGLISKF
+679 VSNNGLTSKF
-689 LPENMYLSEVTGH
+689 LPKNMYLSEVTGH
-702 VFNSKR
+702 VFDSKR
-708 PTKSLYWDGKEKII
+708 PTKSLYWDGQEKII

-736 GKYSF
+736 GKYAF

-791 VGKENI
+791 VGKEHI